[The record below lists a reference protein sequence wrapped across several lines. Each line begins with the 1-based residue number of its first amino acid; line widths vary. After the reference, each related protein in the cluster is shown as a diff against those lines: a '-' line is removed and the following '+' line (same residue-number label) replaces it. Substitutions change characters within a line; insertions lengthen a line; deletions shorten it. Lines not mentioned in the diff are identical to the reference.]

1 MSVDEGGFDFGLCCS
16 LVKSV
21 AVVGLGF
28 GLGLGFG
35 FDGVFFLSS
44 LVIAI
49 PSLLTLDIHSATL
62 GFVSHLYLWI
72 ALFHLTLLARYLL
85 TIVCLLMTSVWAAR
99 VVVSFRPFWGR

>member
-1 MSVDEGGFDFGLCCS
+1 MSVDEVGFGFGLCCPF
-16 LVKSV
+16 VKSV
-21 AVVGLGF
+21 VVVGL

-62 GFVSHLYLWI
+62 GFISHLYLWI
-72 ALFHLTLLARYLL
+72 ASFHLTLLARYLL
-85 TIVCLLMTSVWAAR
+85 TIVSLLMMSVGAAR
-99 VVVSFRPFWGR
+99 VVFSFRSFWGR